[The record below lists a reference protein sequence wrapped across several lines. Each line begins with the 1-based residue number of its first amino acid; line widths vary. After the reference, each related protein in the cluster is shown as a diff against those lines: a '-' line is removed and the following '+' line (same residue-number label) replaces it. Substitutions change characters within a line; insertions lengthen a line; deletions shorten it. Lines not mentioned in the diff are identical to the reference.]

1 MRTFF
6 LLSLLALG
14 CIAPAILVAEE
25 TKPVAAASA
34 DIDYARDVQPI
45 FTKYCT
51 ACHHADES
59 EGKLALDSY
68 AALIAGGKSGASI
81 TAGRADTSRLMM
93 LVRGTQKPVM
103 PPRDN
108 DAPTAA
114 EVAIIEQWIAAGAK
128 PSSGEAP
135 DPTMLVVPKIAL
147 PKPPRLAVTAI
158 AVSTQ
163 GDLVAI
169 ARPGEIEVRS
179 LADNQTVFHHKNLR
193 GSVNAIGFSR
203 DGKIVAAGAGEPGL
217 IGETTLLS
225 TARGEVLRTLRGQKD
240 SVYSLRLSPDGS
252 ILATGS
258 YDNTIALWDVASG
271 KLLRSLDGHGGAIY
285 DIAFRSDGKV
295 LASASGDRTV
305 KLWNVAD
312 GSRLETLKES
322 TKELYAIAFSP
333 DGKRVAAAGVDNR
346 IRVWQVSDQALEG
359 TNPLLYSQFA
369 HELAVLRL
377 DWSSD
382 GETIVSTAEDRQ
394 IKVWNADDMTI
405 RAVLEK
411 QSDWATGVAIVPSGD
426 RVVVGRMDGTTGE
439 LALPQN
445 AGKLADFK
453 PLEETPTEVD
463 YGKQPA
469 ENELAKFAE
478 VEPNNAPDRATP
490 ITVPG
495 IAQGKIHGEGG
506 ASDVDLFRITAKQG
520 EQLIFETRAAKK
532 GSPLDSKIEVLDLTG
547 KSVPRLL
554 LRAVRDTEVE
564 FRGMSSEQRGVRLKY
579 WEEMLLN
586 DYVYLNGEVIKHFQ
600 QRRGPDADAQFY
612 PENGNRFAIFDTT
625 PRTHALG
632 EPGYL
637 VVPYAIGTPLPSNGL
652 PVFTIHYENDDDA
665 LRKLGRDSKL
675 LFVAPVDGDY
685 LVRVT
690 DVRNYSG
697 ENYSYDLLARRRAAD
712 FSVSINPAD
721 LKVNA
726 GGGRS
731 ITVKAERAD
740 YYRGPI
746 TVHCEGFP
754 AGFQVKSPVVI
765 PEGLSEAQVAI
776 FALEDAVAPTSD
788 ALAAIKIRAEAQVAG
803 QLVSKEVASPK
814 SLVLEPRAKVQ
825 VFLERIDEKNQATVP
840 TLSSGFPEP
849 ASIEMEAGGS
859 VSCHLRI
866 LRHGFED
873 RVALEVQNLPH
884 GVIVDDIGLSGV
896 LVREK
901 ETDRSIFLRAE
912 PWVQPQ
918 TRLIHAV
925 AQVEGNQV
933 SLPMLLTIKPRGNL
947 VTRASAE

>member
-1 MRTFF
+1 MRYF
-6 LLSLLALG
+6 LLLLAMLAFS
-14 CIAPAILVAEE
+14 ISMPVAIGEE
-25 TKPVAAASA
+25 TKPAAEVVS
-34 DIDYARDVQPI
+34 DVDYQRDVQPI

-51 ACHHADES
+51 ACHSADEA

-81 TAGRADTSRLMM
+81 TAGRADTSRLVM

-114 EVAIIEQWIAAGAK
+114 EIETIERWITSGAK

-147 PKPPRLAVTAI
+147 PKPPNLAVTAI
-158 AVSTQ
+158 AVSSQ

-169 ARPGEIEVRS
+169 ARPGEIELKS
-179 LADNQTVFHHKNLR
+179 LADNKTIFHHKNLR

-203 DGKIVAAGAGEPGL
+203 DGSIIAAGAGEPGL
-217 IGETTLLS
+217 IGETTLFRAA
-225 TARGEVLRTLRGQKD
+225 TGEVFKTLRGQKD

-252 ILATGS
+252 MLATGS

-271 KLLRSLDGHGGAIY
+271 ELLRTLDGHGGAIF
-285 DIAFRSDGKV
+285 DLAFRFDGKV

-312 GSRLETLKES
+312 GSRLDTLKES
-322 TKELYAIAFSP
+322 TKELYALTISP
-333 DGKRVAAAGVDNR
+333 DGTRIAAAGVDNR
-346 IRVWQVSDQALEG
+346 IRVWQISSDAREG

-369 HELAVLRL
+369 HESAVLRL

-382 GETIVSTAEDRQ
+382 GQTIVSTAEDRF
-394 IKVWNADDMTI
+394 IKVWNADDMSI

-411 QSDWATGVAIVPSGD
+411 QPDWATGVAILPSSD
-426 RVVVGRMDGTTGE
+426 RVVVGRIDGSTDQLE
-439 LALPQN
+439 LPRRAE
-445 AGKLADFK
+445 KLASFQPVEES
-453 PLEETPTEVD
+453 PLEVD

-478 VEPNNAPDRATP
+478 VEPNDTADRATP
-490 ITVPG
+490 ISIPG
-495 IAQGKIHGEGG
+495 VAQGKILAEQGT
-506 ASDVDLFRITAKQG
+506 SDVDLFRISAQQG
-520 EQLIFETRAAKK
+520 EQLIFETRAATR
-532 GSPLDSKIEVLDLTG
+532 GSSLDSKIEILDLAG
-547 KSVPRLL
+547 NPVPRLL

-564 FRGMSSEQRGVRLKY
+564 FRGMSSDQRGVRLKY

-586 DYVYLNGEVIKHFQ
+586 DYVYLNGEVIKHFR

-612 PENGNRFAIFDTT
+612 PENGNRIALFDTT

-652 PVFTIHYENDDDA
+652 PVFTINYENDDDA
-665 LRKLGRDSKL
+665 QRKLGRDSKL
-675 LFVAPVDGDY
+675 LFVAPADGDY
-685 LVRVT
+685 LIRVS
-690 DVRNYSG
+690 DVRGYSG
-697 ENYSYDLLARRRAAD
+697 EKFTYDLIARRRVAD
-712 FSVSINPAD
+712 FSVSINPLD
-721 LKVNA
+721 LKVNS

-731 ITVKAERAD
+731 ITVKADRTD
-740 YYRGPI
+740 YYRGAI
-746 TVHCEGFP
+746 TVHLDGFP

-765 PEGLSEAQVAI
+765 PEGLSEAQTSI
-776 FALEDAVAPTSD
+776 FALEDAVAPPAE
-788 ALAAIKIRAEAQVAG
+788 ALSQITIRAEATVAG
-803 QLVSKEVASPK
+803 NLVSKEVAPPK
-814 SLVLEPRAKVQ
+814 SLALEPRAKVQ
-825 VFLERIDEKNQATVP
+825 VFFERIDEKGVHAVP
-840 TLSSGFPEP
+840 TVASGFPAP
-849 ASIEMEAGGS
+849 AAIEMESGGT

-866 LRHGFED
+866 LRHGFND
-873 RVALEVQNLPH
+873 RVALEIQNLPH

-896 LVREK
+896 LVREN
-901 ETDRSIFLRAE
+901 ETDRSIVLRAE
-912 PWVQPQ
+912 GWVQPQ
-918 TRLIHAV
+918 SRHVHAV

-947 VTRASAE
+947 VTQAPAE